1 VLQQFCLQ
9 AWFCFLWCK
18 MENEIRIS
26 RSEFKALAS
35 ETRTGIIKLL
45 QQRNYTLTEMSK
57 KLSLAAPT
65 IKQHLA
71 ILQNAELIQELD
83 EGRKWKYYSLT
94 RKGKNIFSPETSA
107 SIMIVLAVS
116 IFALCGMVYSFLSMA
131 GSQAG
136 LLASVA
142 MPTGETFVGTAKDST
157 IPASKGAIGGA
168 EAAAEQAIQAS
179 LAFSPETQIAMLFGI
194 VTVSI
199 VAGFL
204 IARVWPRIR

>member
-1 VLQQFCLQ
+1 
-9 AWFCFLWCK
+9 

-26 RSEFKALAS
+26 SSEFKALAS

-45 QQRNYTLTEMSK
+45 QQRNHTLTEISK

-71 ILQNAELIQELD
+71 VLQGAELIQELD

-94 RKGKNIFSPETSA
+94 RKGKTLFSPESSA

-142 MPTGETFVGTAKDST
+142 MPRGEAFVSEAGKVAAPVLED
-157 IPASKGAIGGA
+157 AIGGG
-168 EAAAEQAIQAS
+168 EAAAEQGIQAA
-179 LAFSPETQIAMLFGI
+179 LAFSPEAQAALLLGI
-194 VTVSI
+194 VAVSI

>member
-1 VLQQFCLQ
+1 
-9 AWFCFLWCK
+9 

-26 RSEFKALAS
+26 SSEFKALAS

-45 QQRNYTLTEMSK
+45 QQRNYTLTEISK

-71 ILQNAELIQELD
+71 VLQGAELIQELD

-94 RKGKNIFSPETSA
+94 RKGKNIFSPESSA

-136 LLASVA
+136 LLASAA
-142 MPTGETFVGTAKDST
+142 MPRGEAFVGAAKDVAV
-157 IPASKGAIGGA
+157 PAAEGIISGA
-168 EAAAEQAIQAS
+168 EAAAEQGIHTA
-179 LAFSPETQIAMLFGI
+179 LAFSPETQITLLFGI
-194 VTVSI
+194 VAVSI